1 MKYVL
6 DGAKAREADESYSL
20 IPHSGLYV
28 GKITQAKQVFSS
40 SKTEGIEFTFECS
53 LGKAVST
60 IWTAKQNGD
69 LTFGYNLVLA
79 LMTCLR
85 KKQII
90 PVEMMVKEYD
100 LTQRKTI
107 EKQGI
112 VYPDLCGDVAII
124 FQIEEY
130 LKRNGDIG
138 KQANIKHFFDA
149 ESLLSASEILD
160 QIVEPIK
167 VHQLKERYKDVL
179 LPLTQEQTNAVAPS
193 YASTQGGYG
202 HNTQTQSKY
211 GDNAVDIVIDDD
223 EIPF

>member
-1 MKYVL
+1 MKYTL
-6 DGAKAREADESYSL
+6 DVSKAREADEAFFL

-40 SKTEGIEFTFECS
+40 SKTEGVEFIFECDA
-53 LGKAVST
+53 GKATST
-60 IWTAKQNGD
+60 LWTVKQNGD
-69 LTFGYNLVLA
+69 LTFGYNLILA

-85 KKQII
+85 KKQTI

-100 LTQRKTI
+100 STQKKTI
-107 EKQGI
+107 EKQGV
-112 VYPDLCGDVAII
+112 VYPDLCGDIAII

-149 ESLLSASEILD
+149 QSLLSASEILD
-160 QIVEPIK
+160 KAIEPTRVNTLRDK
-167 VHQLKERYKDVL
+167 YKDVL
-179 LPLTQEQTNAVAPS
+179 LPYENQPSSAVAPS
-193 YASTQGGYG
+193 YASTNQNYG
-202 HNTQTQSKY
+202 QTRTQSNF
-211 GDNAVDIVIDDD
+211 GDNVLDVVIDDD